1 MQLPEVARTAF
12 EQQVVLAAG
21 QNAIG
26 ILVGRSNAADLYA
39 AAGSVLVLMLW
50 VYYASAIFLF
60 GAAFAYARAAGRKG
74 ELSDA
79 KGSGR

>member
-1 MQLPEVARTAF
+1 
-12 EQQVVLAAG
+12 
-21 QNAIG
+21 
-26 ILVGRSNAADLYA
+26 
-39 AAGSVLVLMLW
+39 MLW